1 MNYIAIRDL
10 HIACVMLSGAFF
22 LIRGMWMLRESSI
35 LRLRWVK
42 TLPHII
48 DSLLLGSAL
57 ALVIGSGQYPFAQN
71 WLTAKVIAL
80 TIYIGLGTVALKS
93 GKTKSV
99 RAGAFIAALLV
110 FFYIGLVAMTKQIF
124 PFA

>member
-1 MNYIAIRDL
+1 MDYIVVRNC
-10 HIACVMLSGAFF
+10 HIACAIMSGGFF
-22 LIRGMWMLRESSI
+22 LVRGMWMLRESPI

-48 DSLLLGSAL
+48 DSVLLGCAL
-57 ALVIGSGQYPFAQN
+57 ALVIASGQYPLAQN

-80 TIYIGLGTVALKS
+80 AIYIALGTVALKS
-93 GKTKSV
+93 GQTKSV

-110 FFYIGLVAMTKQIF
+110 FFYIGLVAITKQVV